1 MHQNE
6 PFGVA
11 GNHHLGGNCPV
22 GSESFD
28 WAVRALVKFGNS
40 DMAWESSMI
49 AAVAGFL
56 VVLSIGIL
64 VAHALDAFGSG

>member
-1 MHQNE
+1 
-6 PFGVA
+6 
-11 GNHHLGGNCPV
+11 
-22 GSESFD
+22 
-28 WAVRALVKFGNS
+28 
-40 DMAWESSMI
+40 MAWESSMI